1 MRTNEDSTQ
10 VLYGMSLWWKK
21 NWWTESWIEPWC
33 WKSEG
38 AREGVSREDEEMFRR
53 LTLTEPARRTVPK
66 ERNPWRTPSES
77 CESDET
83 EDEGTEPFRAPP
95 GLPDPL
101 IEETRIREVVGC
113 QTDET
118 AKAENRL
125 HPRYKQVKDARP
137 FEGILTDKNS
147 SELGGQKPLSVSSWN
162 AGPNRGDVISS
173 MVGSFH
179 VIMVQEAETHYHEI
193 ITGAEQQFHIY
204 QGAGQLILYNKS
216 TFESEGV
223 KIQEEI
229 HGTSI
234 YDSFGLK
241 YFLFKARFRR
251 PPKEGNSTYT
261 AVSAYLSNT
270 TAKRRDVAKQL
281 LGQFRKVAVEND
293 ADIIAGD
300 FKSSAYRDRGKAGV
314 SSIQETWEKTL
325 LIPPPDVVPM

>member
-1 MRTNEDSTQ
+1 
-10 VLYGMSLWWKK
+10 
-21 NWWTESWIEPWC
+21 
-33 WKSEG
+33 
-38 AREGVSREDEEMFRR
+38 MFRR

-66 ERNPWRTPSES
+66 ERNPWRTPKES

-83 EDEGTEPFRAPP
+83 EDGGWEPFGVPP
-95 GLPDPL
+95 GLPDRL

-113 QTDET
+113 WTDET

-125 HPRYKQVKDARP
+125 HPRYKQMKDARP

-147 SELGGQKPLSVSSWN
+147 SELGGQKRLSISSWN
-162 AGPNRGDVISS
+162 AGPKRGEVTSS

-179 VIMVQEAETHYHEI
+179 VIMVQEAQTHYHEI
-193 ITGAEQQFHIY
+193 ITSPDQQFHIY
-204 QGAGQLILYNKS
+204 QGAGQLIFYNKDL
-216 TFESEGV
+216 EPEGEDPRRNPGHV
-223 KIQEEI
+223 DVRLLRPK
-229 HGTSI
+229 TS
-234 YDSFGLK
+234 
-241 YFLFKARFRR
+241 FRR

-281 LGQFRKVAVEND
+281 LGQLRKVAVEND

-300 FKSSAYRDRGKAGV
+300 FKSSAYRDRGNSRV
-314 SSIQETWEKTL
+314 SSIEETWEKSL